1 METFKKNYNLEFLL
15 DPLQRGR
22 LVKIHGLKQL
32 NKMLHY
38 WLPNNILFSIFLN
51 GKFEEKINHP

>member
-1 METFKKNYNLEFLL
+1 METFKIKKNYNLEFLL

-32 NKMLHY
+32 KKMVTLLVTRKY
-38 WLPNNILFSIFLN
+38 FI
-51 GKFEEKINHP
+51 